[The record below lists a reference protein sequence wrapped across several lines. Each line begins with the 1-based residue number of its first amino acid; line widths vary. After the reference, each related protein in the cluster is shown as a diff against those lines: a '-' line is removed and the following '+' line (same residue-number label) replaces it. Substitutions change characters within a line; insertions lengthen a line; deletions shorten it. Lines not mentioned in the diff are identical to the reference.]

1 MNLWIMIVVETKMD
15 ENNKYDRDLRRDSK
29 KYRFMEKFTDTASKQ
44 RKQNIKK

>member
-29 KYRFMEKFTDTASKQ
+29 KYRFMENLPTQHLSKEN
-44 RKQNIKK
+44 KI